1 MKKIIVFLF
10 ALISVAYSYAQTDS
24 IGVYSVR
31 GNTVNRIEVLNYNQT
46 KISGGLKSK
55 AKLVFDGE
63 TSVNRFNG
71 SATFRLYFGTP
82 SPYDVAKYYMFTPSY
97 SAKDFS
103 IGKFEV
109 KKGNRYLTTAAVS
122 IIGSKIGAGKAKDVN
137 IEYKQL
143 RNNVYEIT
151 VTGPAGEYCIMP
163 VINGVAGYTG
173 VFDFTIE

>member
-1 MKKIIVFLF
+1 MKKIVVFIF
-10 ALISVAYSYAQTDS
+10 ALISAVYSYAQTDS

-31 GNTVNRIEVLNYNQT
+31 DNTIHRVEVLNYSQT

-55 AKLVFDGE
+55 VKLVFNGV
-63 TSVNRFNG
+63 TSTNHFNG

-82 SPYDVAKYYMFTPSY
+82 SPYDAAKYYMFTPSY

-103 IGKFEV
+103 VGKFEV

-122 IIGSKIGAGKAKDVN
+122 IIGSKIGAGKAKDID
-137 IEYKQL
+137 IEYRQL
-143 RNNVYEIT
+143 HNNVCEIT
-151 VTGPAGEYCIMP
+151 VTGPIGEYCIMP